1 MVPVPS
7 PRDWQIIRERAVK
20 TKGVN
25 CANTLAVVRN
35 QLGAARYAALLATL
49 PPATQALLGKTIVAF
64 DMIPLADWIPFVEGV
79 LDTVGR
85 DEKRVVELVREWC
98 DADFTG
104 VYRFFVKLG
113 SPTFVLS
120 RAAQL
125 WKTYYDGGTLEV
137 TQLPRVDGLT
147 HAEARLTAFVP
158 WPAFGSLLQAFI
170 EHIVFLTGGRQL
182 TVRRTDA
189 MRNGELT
196 VSFDLTF
203 LA

>member
-1 MVPVPS
+1 
-7 PRDWQIIRERAVK
+7 
-20 TKGVN
+20 
-25 CANTLAVVRN
+25 
-35 QLGAARYAALLATL
+35 
-49 PPATQALLGKTIVAF
+49 
-64 DMIPLADWIPFVEGV
+64 
-79 LDTVGR
+79 
-85 DEKRVVELVREWC
+85 
-98 DADFTG
+98 
-104 VYRFFVKLG
+104 
-113 SPTFVLS
+113 
-120 RAAQL
+120 
-125 WKTYYDGGTLEV
+125 V

-189 MRNGELT
+189 MRDGELT